1 MKKLIL
7 KDGTVL
13 KLSQEKVNSFY
24 KNLEN
29 ADKLVF
35 WVIIDSDGNVDMII
49 NVKEIVCIA

>member
-49 NVKEIVCIA
+49 NVHCLILQK